1 MSSTRSTTVRSVGPR
16 SPRGT
21 GVRRAGVRAALLS
34 VPLVVGVLATATVP
48 AAATASGT
56 AAATG
61 AGAGFGSGKSLTC
74 RGEGVDPKAVVRYK
88 TSTVIDAPL
97 STIWK
102 LQTDVERWPSWQAGV
117 ETMERLD
124 HGPFRKGSS
133 FRWTTPVPV
142 TPSTPATTLEITS
155 TVKQLKRKS
164 CIRWEGPAIGEGLR
178 IDNGVH
184 VWNFTKVKGGVL
196 VQTEETHVGA
206 QSEADPQTAT
216 ELLGGGLEAWL
227 RELKAAAEARA
238 GNASR

>member
-1 MSSTRSTTVRSVGPR
+1 MSSTRSTSVRSAGPR
-16 SPRGT
+16 GPRGT
-21 GVRRAGVRAALLS
+21 GVRRAGVRAAQLS
-34 VPLVVGVLATATVP
+34 VPLVVGVLAAATVP

-56 AAATG
+56 
-61 AGAGFGSGKSLTC
+61 GFGPGSGSSSGKSLTC

-155 TVKQLKRKS
+155 TVKQLKHKS
-164 CIRWEGPAIGEGLR
+164 CIRWQGPAIGEGLR

-206 QSEADPQTAT
+206 QSEADPEIAT
-216 ELLGGGLEAWL
+216 GLLGGGLEAWL
-227 RELKAAAEARA
+227 WELKAAAEARA
-238 GNASR
+238 GTASR